1 MSQLTPLSKF
11 VIGILVV
18 GLAIGALY
26 YLRSNPDV
34 AGKIVPSEKS
44 TPGSRSGANVD
55 HGDKLIVGINTWG
68 GFAGGVY
75 FNGGF
80 APSKESRYYT
90 EFGQLVEFKL
100 IDDFNASREA
110 WKSGDIDVLGFCT
123 IDAFTTEVNG
133 LKEFSPKVIAQID
146 WSRGGDAIVVRR
158 GINQVSDLKGKKIAV
173 APMTPSHT
181 LLLWLM
187 DAGEVRWDDVEVVE
201 VANGI
206 DAADLF
212 KKQQVDAA
220 VVWSPDDQDCVAKVT
235 GSKVLVST
243 KTATHIIA
251 DVWLVKG
258 ATLEKKHDALKAFVT
273 GVLKGN
279 GEINSRSD
287 AKNHAAKLLSVGF
300 NQPED
305 FCKTAIENAR
315 LVTYQDN
322 VNFFDIEGKY
332 AGVGGEK
339 LYGRMAIEFAK
350 TKDKSGKPYISGDV
364 PPWRSI
370 ADPSLI
376 RSIQLAG
383 DDQMAEDAVRFSK
396 PTPDMATAEPIS
408 TKKLTIVFASGSAS
422 LDDNAKYIIDHN
434 FVDLA
439 AGFATARIRIEGNT
453 DNVGGA
459 APNKDLSH
467 RRAKAVADY
476 LTREHHFAA
485 NRFVVV
491 GNGPD
496 KPVADNGTPEGRQR
510 NRRTDFELLPQ

>member
-1 MSQLTPLSKF
+1 MSQLTPLSKI
-11 VIGILVV
+11 VIGVLVV

-26 YLRSNPDV
+26 YLRSNPDI
-34 AGKIVPSEKS
+34 AGKIIPEDRA
-44 TPGSRSGANVD
+44 TSGERAAAKAD

-80 APSKESRYYT
+80 APSKEGRYYT

-133 LKEFSPKVIAQID
+133 LKEFQPKVIAQID

-187 DAGEVRWDDVEVVE
+187 DAGEVRWEDVDVVE

-220 VVWSPDDQDCVAKVT
+220 VVWSPDDQDCVAKVP
-235 GSKVLVST
+235 GAKVLVNT

-258 ATLEKKHDALKAFVT
+258 STVERKRDALKAFVT

-279 GEINSRSD
+279 GEINGSTG
-287 AKNHAAKLLSVGF
+287 AKDRAAKLLAAGF

-322 VNFFDIEGKY
+322 VNFFDIDGKY
-332 AGVGGEK
+332 TGVGGEK
-339 LYGRMAIEFAK
+339 LYGRMAVEFAR
-350 TKDKSGKPYISGDV
+350 TKDKSGKPYVSGDV
-364 PPWRSI
+364 PPWRTI
-370 ADPSLI
+370 ADPSFI
-376 RSIQLAG
+376 RSIALSG
-383 DDQMAEDAVRFSK
+383 NDQMAEDVVRFSK
-396 PTPDMATAEPIS
+396 PTPEMATADPIS
-408 TKKLTIVFASGSAS
+408 TKKLTIVFASGSAK

-453 DNVGGA
+453 DNVGSA
-459 APNKDLSH
+459 DMNKDLSF

-476 LTREHHFAA
+476 LSREHHFSS

-491 GNGPD
+491 GNGAD
-496 KPVADNGTPEGRQR
+496 KSVADNDTPEGRQR

>member
-1 MSQLTPLSKF
+1 MAQLTPLSKIM
-11 VIGILVV
+11 IGVLVV
-18 GLAIGALY
+18 GIAIAALF

-34 AGKIVPSEKS
+34 AGKIVPDDKTASS
-44 TPGSRSGANVD
+44 SRGGGQTD
-55 HGDKLIVGINTWG
+55 HGDRLIVGINTWG

-80 APSKESRYYT
+80 AASKDSRYYT
-90 EFGQLVEFKL
+90 EFNQLVEFKL

-133 LKEFSPKVIAQID
+133 LKDFGPKVIGQID

-187 DAGEVRWDDVEVVE
+187 DAGEVRWEDVEIVE
-201 VANGI
+201 VSNGI

-220 VVWSPDDQDCVAKVT
+220 VVWSPDDQDCVAKVP
-235 GSKVLVST
+235 GSKVLVNT

-251 DVWLVKG
+251 DVWLVKSS
-258 ATLEKKHDALKAFVT
+258 TIERKRDALKAFIT

-279 GEINSRSD
+279 GEINAGGSARD
-287 AKNHAAKLLSVGF
+287 RAAKLLAAGF

-305 FCKTAIENAR
+305 FCRTAIDNAR

-322 VNFFDIEGKY
+322 VNFFDIDGRY
-332 AGVGGEK
+332 TGVGGEK
-339 LYGRMAIEFAK
+339 LYGRMAVEFAK
-350 TKDKSGKPYISGDV
+350 TRDKSGKPYITGDV
-364 PPWRSI
+364 PPWRVI
-370 ADPSLI
+370 ADPSFI
-376 RSIQLAG
+376 RSIQLSG
-383 DDQMAEDAVRFSK
+383 VDQEAEDAVRFSK
-396 PTPDMATAEPIS
+396 PTPEMATAEPIS
-408 TKKLTIVFASGSAS
+408 TKKLTIVFASGSAA
-422 LDDNAKYIIDHN
+422 LDDNAKYIIDHS

-439 AGFATARIRIEGNT
+439 AGFAHARIRIEGNT

-459 APNKDLSH
+459 AMNKELST
-467 RRAKAVADY
+467 RRARAVADY
-476 LTREHHFAA
+476 LSREHHFSP
-485 NRFVVV
+485 NRFIVV

-496 KPVADNGTPEGRQR
+496 KPVAGNDTPEGRQK

>member
-1 MSQLTPLSKF
+1 MSQLTPLSKI
-11 VIGILVV
+11 VIGVLVV
-18 GLAIGALY
+18 GLAIAALY
-26 YLRSNPDV
+26 YLRSNPDI
-34 AGKIVPSEKS
+34 ASKIIPEER
-44 TPGSRSGANVD
+44 TASGERAAARTGQ
-55 HGDKLIVGINTWG
+55 GDKLIVGINTWG

-80 APSKESRYYT
+80 APSTEGRYYT

-123 IDAFTTEVNG
+123 IDAFTTEVDG
-133 LKEFSPKVIAQID
+133 LKEFKPKVIAQID

-187 DAGEVRWDDVEVVE
+187 DAGEVRWEDVEVVE

-220 VVWSPDDQDCVAKVT
+220 VVWSPDDQDCIGKVP
-235 GSKVLVST
+235 GSKVLVNT

-251 DVWLVKG
+251 DVWLVKNS
-258 ATLEKKHDALKAFVT
+258 TIERKRDALKAFVT

-279 GEINSRSD
+279 GEINASAG
-287 AKNHAAKLLSVGF
+287 AKDRAAKLLAVGF

-305 FCKTAIENAR
+305 FCKTAIENTR

-322 VNFFDIEGKY
+322 VNFFDIDGKFS
-332 AGVGGEK
+332 GVGGEK
-339 LYGRMAIEFAK
+339 LYGRMAVEFAK

-364 PPWRSI
+364 PPWRAI
-370 ADPSLI
+370 ADPSFI
-376 RSIQLAG
+376 RSIQLMG
-383 DDQMAEDAVRFSK
+383 NDQLAEDAVRFSK
-396 PTPDMATAEPIS
+396 PTPAMAKAEAIS
-408 TKKLTIVFASGSAS
+408 TKKLTIVFASGSAA

-453 DNVGGA
+453 DNVGSA
-459 APNKDLSH
+459 AMNKDLSL
-467 RRAKAVADY
+467 RRARAVANY
-476 LTREHHFAA
+476 LSREHRFST
-485 NRFVVV
+485 NRFIVV

-496 KPVADNGTPEGRQR
+496 KSVASNDTPEGRQK

>member
-1 MSQLTPLSKF
+1 MAQLTPFSKIF
-11 VIGILVV
+11 IGVIVV
-18 GLAIGALY
+18 GLAIAALM

-34 AGKIVPSEKS
+34 AGKIIPSE
-44 TPGSRSGANVD
+44 RSATSARSEAGTE
-55 HGDKLIVGINTWG
+55 GKLVVGINTWG
-68 GFAGGVY
+68 GFAGGVL

-80 APSKESRYYT
+80 AASKDSRYFK
-90 EFGQLVEFKL
+90 ELGQLVEFKL

-123 IDAFTTEVNG
+123 IDAFTTEING

-158 GINQVSDLKGKKIAV
+158 GIGQVSDLKGKKIAV

-187 DAGEVRWDDVEVVE
+187 DAGEVGWGDVEIVE

-220 VVWSPDDQDCVAKVT
+220 VVWSPDDQDCVSKVP
-235 GSKVLVST
+235 GSKVLAST
-243 KTATHIIA
+243 KTATQIIA

-258 ATLEKKHDALKAFVT
+258 STLDRKTGALKAFVT
-273 GVLKGN
+273 GVLEGN
-279 GEINSRSD
+279 GEINTRSD
-287 AKNHAAKLLSVGF
+287 SKEKAAQLLSAGF
-300 NQPED
+300 NQPVD
-305 FCKTAIENAR
+305 FCRTAISNAR
-315 LVTYQDN
+315 LVTYGDN
-322 VNFFDIEGKY
+322 VNFFDIEGKFT
-332 AGVGGEK
+332 GVGGEK
-339 LYGRMAIEFAK
+339 LYNRMAVEFAR
-350 TKDKSGKPYISGDV
+350 TRDKSGKPYIEGSV
-364 PPWRSI
+364 PPWRTI
-370 ADPSLI
+370 ADPSII
-376 RSIQLAG
+376 RSIQLSG
-383 DDQMAEDAVRFSK
+383 NDQLAEGTVSFSK
-396 PTPDMATAEPIS
+396 PTPEMARVEPMS
-408 TKKLTIVFASGSAS
+408 TKRLTVVFPSGSAL

-434 FVDLA
+434 FVELA

-453 DNVGGA
+453 DNIGGA
-459 APNKDLSH
+459 AMNKDLSY
-467 RRAKAVADY
+467 RRARAVASY
-476 LTREHHFAA
+476 LATEHHFSA

-496 KPVADNGTPEGRQR
+496 KPVADNDTPEGRQK